1 MASLGTA
8 AALGLTALDTAIGK
22 SSHDATMEV
31 RLVDE
36 KVQQLKAISNLSAL
50 IGGFAMVSIV
60 ELNIG
65 PDTPQILMFAFGTM
79 AATVIALMMFSMV
92 TGQMRSH
99 RSLPGRRSPQ
109 CARAPS
115 ATPAPQVLCSL
126 IMVYILNYRTTHH
139 RAFDIIAWNSRCEAD
154 WRRAFSAFKT
164 GVPCFLL
171 NLALLAW
178 VQFQLY
184 QPAAISITV
193 ISLAAVFIWLW
204 YVNVKWASQVR

>member
-60 ELNIG
+60 ELNIVPG
-65 PDTPQILMFAFGTM
+65 NSEVLMFAFGTM

-92 TGQMRSH
+92 
-99 RSLPGRRSPQ
+99 
-109 CARAPS
+109 
-115 ATPAPQVLCSL
+115 
-126 IMVYILNYRTTHH
+126 
-139 RAFDIIAWNSRCEAD
+139 
-154 WRRAFSAFKT
+154 K
-164 GVPCFLL
+164 
-171 NLALLAW
+171 
-178 VQFQLY
+178 
-184 QPAAISITV
+184 
-193 ISLAAVFIWLW
+193 
-204 YVNVKWASQVR
+204 

>member
-60 ELNIG
+60 ELNIVPG
-65 PDTPQILMFAFGTM
+65 HPQVLMFAFGTM
-79 AATVIALMMFSMV
+79 AATVIALMMFSM
-92 TGQMRSH
+92 
-99 RSLPGRRSPQ
+99 
-109 CARAPS
+109 
-115 ATPAPQVLCSL
+115 VLCSL

-184 QPAAISITV
+184 QAAAMSITV

>member
-1 MASLGTA
+1 MAAIAGA

-60 ELNIG
+60 ELNMT
-65 PDTPQILMFAFGTM
+65 PDHPQLLMFAFGTM

-92 TGQMRSH
+92 S
-99 RSLPGRRSPQ
+99 
-109 CARAPS
+109 ARAP
-115 ATPAPQVLCSL
+115 AGPAAKPILTASLPIASRARQVLCSL
-126 IMVYILNYRTTHH
+126 IMVYILNYRTMHH
-139 RAFDIIAWNSRCEAD
+139 RAFDLIAWNSRCEAD

-171 NLALLAW
+171 NLSLLAW
-178 VQFQLY
+178 VQFKDY
-184 QPAAISITV
+184 KAAAVSVTV
-193 ISLAAVFIWLW
+193 ISLVAVFIWLW
-204 YVNVKWASQVR
+204 YVNVKWATQVR

>member
-1 MASLGTA
+1 MAALGA
-8 AALGLTALDTAIGK
+8 AALGLSALDTAIGK
-22 SSHDATMEV
+22 SNHQATMEV

-65 PDTPQILMFAFGTM
+65 PDHPQWLMFAFGTM

-92 TGQMRSH
+92 
-99 RSLPGRRSPQ
+99 
-109 CARAPS
+109 
-115 ATPAPQVLCSL
+115 LCSL
-126 IMVYILNYRTTHH
+126 IMVYILNYRTVHLKP
-139 RAFDIIAWNSRCEAD
+139 FDQIAWNSRCEAD
-154 WRRAFSAFKT
+154 WRRAFSAFKS

-178 VQFQLY
+178 VQFQDY
-184 QPAAISITV
+184 VAAAAAITAIA
-193 ISLAAVFIWLW
+193 LAAVFVWLW
-204 YVNVKWASQVR
+204 YVKQKW

>member
-60 ELNIG
+60 ELNIVPG
-65 PDTPQILMFAFGTM
+65 HPQVLMFAFGTM

-92 TGQMRSH
+92 RARLKSRACKARRCTPARLTGDGRALRDTAGAMLADHGVHTQ
-99 RSLPGRRSPQ
+99 LPHH
-109 CARAPS
+109 APS
-115 ATPAPQVLCSL
+115 RL
-126 IMVYILNYRTTHH
+126 
-139 RAFDIIAWNSRCEAD
+139 
-154 WRRAFSAFKT
+154 
-164 GVPCFLL
+164 
-171 NLALLAW
+171 
-178 VQFQLY
+178 
-184 QPAAISITV
+184 
-193 ISLAAVFIWLW
+193 
-204 YVNVKWASQVR
+204 